1 MSNAKNSPTI
11 SGGAATLDQ
20 GEGVAVPKG
29 RPSRA
34 YRHQSGGAAQGRGS
48 LLAGVAVGSACQ
60 GAASLSRQGRAV
72 LQDGAGI
79 LTLDAIS
86 F

>member
-1 MSNAKNSPTI
+1 MSNAKTSPTN
-11 SGGAATLDQ
+11 SGGAATIRP
-20 GEGVAVPKG
+20 GRSVAETKAG
-29 RPSRA
+29 

-48 LLAGVAVGSACQ
+48 LLAGVAVVSACQ